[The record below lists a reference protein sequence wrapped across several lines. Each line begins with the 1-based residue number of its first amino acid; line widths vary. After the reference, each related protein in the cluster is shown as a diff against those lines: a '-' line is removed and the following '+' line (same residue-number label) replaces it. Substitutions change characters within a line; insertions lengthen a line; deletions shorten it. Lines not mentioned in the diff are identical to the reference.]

1 MTTSLFL
8 DTIPPVAAEV
18 GWGRLGVLGELGY
31 EGGRVIVGGIAAP
44 HALSAHAPSALEFAL
59 GGGFRS
65 FQCRVAMNDE
75 ARQTRA
81 DFIVVADDRVVAVAP
96 AVAAHEPPRTIVT
109 PIDGAHR
116 LSLQIATRHHNF
128 CHSVWL
134 DPLVSDAAPPSLSA
148 PSPDPLQRVIIR
160 PPLVRPLAKNC
171 ITTVASAGYGPLL
184 GDLLTSIER
193 RACLDD
199 TVIVVFNAGAAP
211 DVAQVI
217 AMHGAAEIV
226 CDPIAPLDTRTKSV
240 LYAAA
245 RVIDAERF
253 LCLDT
258 DILVTGDL
266 RPIFSALDAAPPR
279 AIFACRDA
287 YLPQRLG
294 QTLTGFYGGSAGDL
308 ARLLVHPEGEEHF
321 GFVVNDG
328 VFAARREGMMAL
340 DSFLRDLP
348 AAVPWMDE
356 SRENRGRNQF
366 LFNLALARMECG
378 VELDPTCNLQL
389 HMRDVRIEQR
399 GARAEALWAG
409 RDVRILHF
417 CGWGRGKHAELRT
430 YFAG

>member
-1 MTTSLFL
+1 MSTSLFL

-31 EGGRVIVGGIAAP
+31 EGGRVRVGGIGAT
-44 HALSAHAPSALEFAL
+44 HALSAHAPSAIEFEL

-65 FQCRVAMNDE
+65 FQCRVAMNDD

-81 DFIVVADDRVVAVAP
+81 DFIVAADDRVVAVAP
-96 AVAAHEPPRTIVT
+96 AVAAHEPPRTIT
-109 PIDGAHR
+109 APIGGAHR

-134 DPLVSDAAPPSLSA
+134 DPVVSDAFAIPLPDH
-148 PSPDPLQRVIIR
+148 DPLHRVVIR
-160 PPLVRPLAKNC
+160 APQVRPRAKNC
-171 ITTVASAGYGPLL
+171 ITTVASASYASLL
-184 GDLLTSIER
+184 NDLLTSIER

-211 DVAQVI
+211 DIAEVI
-217 AMHGAAEIV
+217 AKHGAAEIV

-294 QTLTGFYGGSAGDL
+294 DTLTGFYGGSAGDL
-308 ARLLVHPEGEEHF
+308 ARLLVHPEGEERF
-321 GFVVNDG
+321 DFVVNDG

-356 SRENRGRNQF
+356 PRQNRGRNQF

-389 HMRDVRIEQR
+389 HMRDLRIEHR
-399 GARAEALWAG
+399 GARAEAMWAG

-417 CGWGRGKHAELRT
+417 CGWGRGKHADLRT

>member
-1 MTTSLFL
+1 MSTSLVL

-18 GWGRLGVLGELGY
+18 GWGRLGVLGDLGY
-31 EGGRVIVGGIAAP
+31 ENGRVIVGGIGAA
-44 HALSAHAPSALEFAL
+44 HALSAHAPSAIEFEL

-65 FQCRVAMNDE
+65 FQCRVAMNDD

-81 DFIVVADDRVVAVAP
+81 DFIVAADDRVVAVAP
-96 AVAAHEPPRTIVT
+96 AVAAHEPPRTIT
-109 PIDGAHR
+109 APIDGAHR
-116 LSLQIATRHHNF
+116 LSLQIATRHHNL

-134 DPLVSDAAPPSLSA
+134 DPIVSDVEQTLPSA
-148 PSPDPLQRVIIR
+148 PSDPLHRARIHDRHPR
-160 PPLVRPLAKNC
+160 PRAKNC
-171 ITTVASAGYGPLL
+171 ITTVASAGYASLL
-184 GDLLTSIER
+184 DDLLTSIER

-199 TVIVVFNAGAAP
+199 TIIVVFNAGAAP
-211 DVAQVI
+211 DIAEVVAR
-217 AMHGAAEIV
+217 HGAAEIV
-226 CDPIAPLDTRTKSV
+226 CDPTAPLDTRTKSV

-294 QTLTGFYGGSAGDL
+294 DTLTGFYGGSTGDL
-308 ARLLVHPEGEEHF
+308 VRLLVRPEGEERF
-321 GFVVNDG
+321 DFVVNDG

-340 DSFLRDLP
+340 DSFLRGLP

-356 SRENRGRNQF
+356 PRENRVRNQF

-389 HMRDVRIEQR
+389 HMKDVCIEHR
-399 GARAEALWAG
+399 GARAHALWAG